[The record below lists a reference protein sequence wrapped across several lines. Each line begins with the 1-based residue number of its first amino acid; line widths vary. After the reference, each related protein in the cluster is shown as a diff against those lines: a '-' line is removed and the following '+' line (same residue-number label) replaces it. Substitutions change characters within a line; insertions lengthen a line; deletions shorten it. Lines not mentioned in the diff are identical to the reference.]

1 MPLLLQGKLCV
12 YRVAVKDKVSIA
24 PRSEV
29 LIQGEELNYDSSVK
43 VTGII
48 ELSEECLDRGK
59 VLVGKSIVTFDKTVP
74 GRLLNISD
82 SVQVL
87 HVGTMVENL
96 IGAEVVSQ
104 EDNDNVN
111 ALNNELEKLLDRS
124 SENLGHGQMDKVTE
138 LLLEFKLLFA
148 ASDLDLGQTN
158 IVKHKIDTC
167 AIRPIKHPPRR
178 TPIIIRY

>member
-29 LIQGEELNYDSSVK
+29 LIQGEVLNYDSSVK

-59 VLVGKSIVTFDKTVP
+59 VLEGKSIVTFDKTIP

-111 ALNNELEKLLDRS
+111 ALNNDLEKLLDRS
-124 SENLGHGQMDKVTE
+124 SEKLGHGQMDKVTE

-158 IVKHKIDTC
+158 IVKHKIDTG
-167 AIRPIKHPPRR
+167 ATRPIKHPPRR